1 MSQYVARKLLSS
13 ILVLLGVSVAVF
25 LILHLSPGDPARLLA
40 GPEAYEED
48 IAAIRERLGLNDP
61 LHVQYG
67 RFLMGVLR
75 LDLGTSFRTGRP
87 VIQEIAA
94 RFPHTVELAVASLLW
109 SLPVGIAIGVFA
121 ARRPN
126 SPGDGL
132 SMGMALLGVSMPTF
146 WLGLLLMLFFSYH
159 LGWLPASGRG
169 GSPLTWE
176 GLRTIIMP
184 ALTLGSPA
192 AAVFARITRSS
203 MLQVLDL
210 DYIRTAR
217 AKGLSERRVTYRHA
231 LRNALIPVI
240 TMAGLQFGSLLGGAL
255 VTEQVFAWPGI
266 GTLLVNA
273 IVSRD
278 YPVVQGCILVIAAAF
293 VLVNL
298 AVDLLYSLVDPRI
311 TYS

>member
-1 MSQYVARKLLSS
+1 MSQYVVRKLLSS
-13 ILVLLGVSVAVF
+13 ILVLLGVSLAVF

-75 LDLGTSFRTGRP
+75 LDLGNSFRTSRP
-87 VIQEIAA
+87 VTQEIAA
-94 RFPHTVELAVASLLW
+94 RFPHTVELAVASILW
-109 SLPVGIAIGVFA
+109 SLPFGIAVGVFA

-146 WLGLLLMLFFSYH
+146 WLGLLLMLLFSYY

-169 GSPLTWE
+169 GSLLTLE
-176 GLRTIIMP
+176 GWRTIIMP

-217 AKGLSERRVTYRHA
+217 SKGLSEQRVTYRHA
-231 LRNALIPVI
+231 LRNALIPVV

-273 IVSRD
+273 ILSRD
-278 YPVVQGCILVIAAAF
+278 YPVVQGCILVIAAVF

>member
-1 MSQYVARKLLSS
+1 
-13 ILVLLGVSVAVF
+13 
-25 LILHLSPGDPARLLA
+25 
-40 GPEAYEED
+40 
-48 IAAIRERLGLNDP
+48 
-61 LHVQYG
+61 
-67 RFLMGVLR
+67 
-75 LDLGTSFRTGRP
+75 
-87 VIQEIAA
+87 
-94 RFPHTVELAVASLLW
+94 
-109 SLPVGIAIGVFA
+109 
-121 ARRPN
+121 
-126 SPGDGL
+126 
-132 SMGMALLGVSMPTF
+132 
-146 WLGLLLMLFFSYH
+146 
-159 LGWLPASGRG
+159 
-169 GSPLTWE
+169 
-176 GLRTIIMP
+176 
-184 ALTLGSPA
+184 
-192 AAVFARITRSS
+192 AVFARITRSS

-217 AKGLSERRVTYRHA
+217 AKGLSEWRVTYRHA